1 MLAAVEETDRA
12 PTQLSAQLLLILHN
26 AARLLLHAARHV
38 AAEALEVI
46 QPDIRR
52 NGKVEVM
59 SILQVLEGIYRIEVE
74 EQLLD
79 PTVSLPLLEDQAAPL
94 NHDIEIL
101 LVADFNTLKASHR
114 VRVRKDLE
122 YIRPGRISGCDL
134 RRTCLSSCCSF
145 PSAPSALCRRKPFE
159 HFLHHG
165 RSHPELCGVRSA
177 PSQGCSA
184 SARSAP
190 LWRLGGNT
198 GPQRSKVRNQSR
210 AQCSTALL
218 LRKP

>member
-1 MLAAVEETDRA
+1 M
-12 PTQLSAQLLLILHN
+12 
-26 AARLLLHAARHV
+26 
-38 AAEALEVI
+38 I

-59 SILQVLEGIYRIEVE
+59 SILQVLEGVYRIEVE

-184 SARSAP
+184 PSARSAP

-198 GPQRSKVRNQSR
+198 GPQPDKVSKVRNQSR
-210 AQCSTALL
+210 AAVPQRCCCESHEGAKNGRGSTRIAVCAERLL
-218 LRKP
+218 LGHEVEEGVKRGL